1 MKQVILAIDDNPRML
16 TTCAELLR
24 AHGYRVITAKDGA
37 EGLRKLLA
45 GKPDLILLDV
55 KMPDLSGWEVLEQIR
70 AEDKWRDIPVI
81 MLSAVSEPTEEELD
95 ALPDHCSY
103 VTKDTTGEELLSV
116 IREALG
122 DAE

>member
-1 MKQVILAIDDNPRML
+1 MKKVILAIDDNPRML

-24 AHGYRVITAKDGA
+24 AHGYRVITARDGE

-55 KMPDLSGWEVLEQIR
+55 KMPELSGWEVLEKIR
-70 AEDKWRDIPVI
+70 AREQWRDIPVI

-95 ALPDHCSY
+95 ARPGHFGY
-103 VTKDTTGEELLSV
+103 VTKDTTGDELLSV
-116 IREALG
+116 IREALP